1 MHESPSRVEEFKAEV
16 AAMRLPDPSTA
27 RDRLLL
33 RLGAVGLVAGI
44 AVTVIAY
51 AISHGTTNPLQ
62 QRDAL
67 IVAVIGLA
75 ITIAGAS
82 LFLRGSLAGFL
93 RFWLARVCYEQ
104 AAQADRIV
112 AAVTGQEIT
121 GTEENA

>member
-67 IVAVIGLA
+67 VVAVIGLA
-75 ITIAGAS
+75 ITIAGAC